1 MDVTVRAAL
10 RYVIESVALAVALV
24 GAFAIRFEGAIPPE
38 RVTQMVVVLPI
49 VVVVQV
55 IALNIAG
62 VGRHSW
68 RYTTLQDLV
77 DIVAALAAVAVL
89 FIVVRLVVGGGAEL
103 PWGVFGLPFSVI
115 AADWVMAVL
124 GLAGLRAVRRLQ
136 SEGSEAREVG
146 ARSSARPVKRVVL
159 IGAGR
164 AGVLTVREL
173 RRRPHMGMEPVAFLD
188 DDPAKRGRRVAGLD
202 VLGSVDD
209 IERVVQDLDVELAVI
224 TIAQI
229 GRGDLER
236 IIELC
241 NRAEVGTKIVPG
253 LYEIVSGSVSI
264 SRIRDVD
271 MSDLLGRPVVEL
283 DDRPTL
289 DLVAGR
295 VVMVTGAGGSIG
307 AELVRQLVPLGPG
320 HLVMVDQSEPALW
333 SIDREVEAAHPG
345 IARTAV
351 IADVCD
357 VKRMRRI
364 YEQLRPDVV
373 VHAAAHKH
381 VPMMEVNPGEAIKNN
396 VGGTRL
402 VLDLAM
408 EHGVDRFIM
417 VSTDKA
423 VNPTSVMGA
432 TKRLAE
438 RYVQHAARATGFH
451 AASVRFGNVLGSTG
465 SVVPIFQQQVADG
478 GPVTVT
484 HPEMQRYFMTIPEAA
499 QLILQAAAI
508 STPGEVLVLDMGDP
522 VRIVDLAESVI
533 RLSGLE
539 PDIDIPIVFTG
550 MRPGEKLFEELA
562 LDEEHAT
569 RTRHPKIWIGSVP
582 DPEWPDADSDLDSL
596 VAIADELSATQ
607 VRDRVRQLVPEFLEE
622 DREGPANEDVDEMT
636 GGPRRRRTA
645 LRVVTDATAAEV
657 TGAGMPQVRDG
668 DPPDVTDPPRPV
680 PPAGDDP
687 VRRLGGR

>member
-10 RYVIESVALAVALV
+10 RYVIESVALAMAFV
-24 GAFAIRFEGAIPPE
+24 GAFLIRFEGAIPPD
-38 RVTQMVVVLPI
+38 RVTQMVVVLPV

-77 DIVAALAAVAVL
+77 DIVAALAAVAGVMV
-89 FIVVRLVVGGGAEL
+89 VVRWIVGGGAEL

-115 AADWVMAVL
+115 AADWILAVL

-136 SEGSEAREVG
+136 SEGSEAREVK
-146 ARSSARPVKRVVL
+146 ARSSERPVKRVVL

-202 VLGSVDD
+202 VIGSVDD
-209 IERVVQDLDVELAVI
+209 IGRVVEDHDVELAVI

-241 NRAEVGTKIVPG
+241 NRAEIGTKIVPG

-264 SRIRDVD
+264 SRLRDVD

-283 DDRPTL
+283 DDRPTMEL
-289 DLVAGR
+289 IAGR
-295 VVMVTGAGGSIG
+295 TVMVTGAGGSIG
-307 AELVRQLVPLGPG
+307 SELVRQLMPLGPG

-333 SIDREVEAAHPG
+333 SIHREVETSHPDTR
-345 IARTAV
+345 RTAV

-357 VKRMRRI
+357 VDRMRRI
-364 YEQLRPDVV
+364 HAELRPDVV

-381 VPMMEVNPGEAIKNN
+381 VPMMESNPGEAIKNN
-396 VGGTRL
+396 VGGTRT
-402 VLDLAM
+402 VLDLAL
-408 EHGVDRFIM
+408 EFGVDRFVM

-438 RYVQHAARATGFH
+438 RYVQHVARSTGFH

-465 SVVPIFQQQVADG
+465 
-478 GPVTVT
+478 
-484 HPEMQRYFMTIPEAA
+484 
-499 QLILQAAAI
+499 
-508 STPGEVLVLDMGDP
+508 
-522 VRIVDLAESVI
+522 
-533 RLSGLE
+533 
-539 PDIDIPIVFTG
+539 
-550 MRPGEKLFEELA
+550 
-562 LDEEHAT
+562 
-569 RTRHPKIWIGSVP
+569 
-582 DPEWPDADSDLDSL
+582 
-596 VAIADELSATQ
+596 
-607 VRDRVRQLVPEFLEE
+607 
-622 DREGPANEDVDEMT
+622 
-636 GGPRRRRTA
+636 
-645 LRVVTDATAAEV
+645 
-657 TGAGMPQVRDG
+657 
-668 DPPDVTDPPRPV
+668 
-680 PPAGDDP
+680 
-687 VRRLGGR
+687 